1 MNRLIVL
8 IPHFNNYDQLVKSI
22 RSIREKFPVDVLVV
36 DDGSKIPPN
45 AAELEK
51 VHTQGK
57 LFLERLESN
66 QGIEHAL
73 NKGLEIIEKWG
84 YEFIGRLDC
93 GDLNYENKYAK
104 QLAYLEKHQE
114 VCLLGTWA
122 KIVDEEGNFLFILK
136 HPISYEEIKK
146 RMFLNSMFVHPSVI
160 FRTKVLKTVGYY
172 PTNYKSAE
180 DFAYFFNMVENFQC
194 ANLPEVLLEY
204 VMDQNSISAKKRKG
218 QVKNRIRI
226 IWDHF
231 HLGFYPIY
239 GLIRNIPL
247 LFMSRNFTNQLKKS
261 RRTT

>member
-36 DDGSKIPPN
+36 DDGSEIPPN

-51 VHTQGK
+51 VYTQGK

-73 NKGLEIIEKWG
+73 NKGLEIIQNLG

-104 QLAYLEKHQE
+104 QLAYLDKHQE

-122 KIVDEEGNFLFILK
+122 KIVDEERNFLFILK
-136 HPISYEEIKK
+136 HPISYEKIKK

-160 FRTKVLKTVGYY
+160 FRTKVLKTIGYY
-172 PTNYKSAE
+172 PTKYKSAE
-180 DFAYFFNMVENFQC
+180 DFGYFFNMVENFQC

-204 VMDQNSISAKKRKG
+204 VMDRNSISAKKRKR

-231 HLGFYPIY
+231 HFGFYPIY

-247 LFMSRNFTNQLKKS
+247 LFMSRNFTNRLKKS